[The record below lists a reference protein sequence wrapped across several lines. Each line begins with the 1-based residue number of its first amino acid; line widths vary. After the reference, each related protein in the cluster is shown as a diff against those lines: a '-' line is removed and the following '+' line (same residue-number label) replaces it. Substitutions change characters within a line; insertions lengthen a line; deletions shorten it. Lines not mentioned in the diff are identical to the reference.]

1 MPASF
6 PLVSGI
12 TTNLQ
17 LTASF
22 TFGVY
27 LKSIKPE
34 QYDSNYAWNV
44 YTRTIPTSLTQYIFA
59 MFYELVLVWDALR
72 AKNTIQIIGL
82 CLCNFG
88 LMIYGAVQVDQIKD
102 SIDKLN
108 LGANNVGIWDEIRG
122 ALIVIPCIL
131 GAGTVLLSGLA
142 WKLYDEFAWTI
153 YKHISADLQMKRRYL
168 NYQVC
173 SLNCQL

>member
-1 MPASF
+1 MLASF
-6 PLVSGI
+6 FPCCQLA
-12 TTNLQ
+12 TADLR

-22 TFGVY
+22 TFGTY
-27 LKSIKPE
+27 LKSIRPE
-34 QYDSNYAWNV
+34 QYDANYSLNV

-102 SIDKLN
+102 SIGKLN
-108 LGANNVGIWDEIRG
+108 LE
-122 ALIVIPCIL
+122 
-131 GAGTVLLSGLA
+131 
-142 WKLYDEFAWTI
+142 
-153 YKHISADLQMKRRYL
+153 
-168 NYQVC
+168 
-173 SLNCQL
+173 